1 LSDDPSQI
9 KIYISKHI
17 QRRQFSRGRISI
29 ALRKPR
35 TATQRSDVGL
45 FIDISY

>member
-17 QRRQFSRGRISI
+17 QRRQFSHGRMSISI
-29 ALRKPR
+29 RKPR
-35 TATQRSDVGL
+35 TAT
-45 FIDISY
+45 